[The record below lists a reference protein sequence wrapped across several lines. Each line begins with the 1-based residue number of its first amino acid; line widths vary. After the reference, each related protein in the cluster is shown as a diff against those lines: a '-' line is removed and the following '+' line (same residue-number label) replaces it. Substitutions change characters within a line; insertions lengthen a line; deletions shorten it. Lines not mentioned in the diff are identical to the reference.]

1 MQKIA
6 SVVCVENLRW
16 HFGPAL
22 TRTFRQNRIVAS
34 VWTK

>member
-16 HFGPAL
+16 RFGHVL
-22 TRTFRQNRIVAS
+22 TRTFRQNRIVANA
-34 VWTK
+34 WTK